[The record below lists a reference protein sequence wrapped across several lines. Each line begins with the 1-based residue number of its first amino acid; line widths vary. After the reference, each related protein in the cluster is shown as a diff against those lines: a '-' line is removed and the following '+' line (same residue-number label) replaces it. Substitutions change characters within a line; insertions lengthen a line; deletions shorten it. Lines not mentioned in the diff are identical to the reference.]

1 MSDIATREMN
11 VPAAPLPE
19 ARCSVSVRAAAPDD
33 LPFVDALQKMHSHM
47 VGFFPR
53 KQIEKNIADGQVLIA
68 EEGGFVLDDPP
79 RQACL
84 SLKGTATLWHTGVTP
99 M

>member
-1 MSDIATREMN
+1 
-11 VPAAPLPE
+11 
-19 ARCSVSVRAAAPDD
+19 VRAAAADD

-68 EEGGFVLDDPP
+68 EEGGFVLDGPP